1 MHTHTSESPTPE
13 DAAPENPSEP
23 GAAGADRHV
32 LIAGHL
38 LFTVLLVIGAIRALA
53 NTDSPVG
60 VAIAIAVVAAWYFL
74 GAAWVRDKG
83 LPRQRV
89 WLAVLI
95 VGWLALVVISAEFI
109 WLAFLFAMLVWH
121 LFPMPWSAAGEVLV
135 AVIAVVGFSWHQG
148 TVVAGAV
155 FGPVI
160 GIACAAVMTEVYQRL
175 RAQSEERRRLLD
187 ELMRTQQ
194 ALAVRERETG
204 RLAERERLAR
214 DIHDTVGQSLASVI
228 LLLRAAIGQAP
239 HDQTHHTQLQT
250 ALDTTL
256 TALSETRRFVRGLD
270 PEVIEKHGLRTAL
283 EALAAESTALGIPTT
298 FAEYG
303 QPQQIPLP
311 YEVALLRAAQEAV
324 ANARSHAHPTAI
336 TITLTYL
343 VDEVGIDIIDDGI
356 GFDPADQ
363 TGPDAAPRADGSGYG
378 LTAMRGRIH
387 DCGGE
392 VVIESEPGG
401 GTALHAAIPLTDPP
415 QSDHSQ
421 PDPPLLEAQ
430 R

>member
-1 MHTHTSESPTPE
+1 M
-13 DAAPENPSEP
+13 
-23 GAAGADRHV
+23 
-32 LIAGHL
+32 LIAGHV
-38 LFTVLLVIGAIRALA
+38 LFTVLLVIGAIRALT
-53 NTDSPVG
+53 NTSSPVS
-60 VAIAIAVVAAWYFL
+60 VAVAIAVVGAWYFA

-83 LPRQRV
+83 LARQRV
-89 WLAVLI
+89 WLLVLI

-121 LFPMPWSAAGEVLV
+121 LFPLPWSAALEVLV
-135 AVIAVVGFSWHQG
+135 AIIAVVGFSWHQG
-148 TVVAGAV
+148 EVVAGAV
-155 FGPVI
+155 FGPAI
-160 GIACAAVMTEVYQRL
+160 GIASAAVMTEVYQRL

-187 ELMRTQQ
+187 ELIRTQE
-194 ALAVRERETG
+194 ALAMRERETG

-239 HDQTHHTQLQT
+239 HDQTHHTQLET
-250 ALDTTL
+250 ALSTTL

-270 PEVIEKHGLRTAL
+270 PEAIEKHGLSTAL
-283 EALAAESTALGIPTT
+283 GALAEESTALGIPTT

-324 ANARSHAHPTAI
+324 ANARTHAHPSSV

-343 VDEVGIDIIDDGI
+343 VDEVSIDIIDDGI
-356 GFDPADQ
+356 GFDPATS
-363 TGPDAAPRADGSGYG
+363 TGPGAAPRADGSGYG
-378 LTAMRGRIH
+378 LTAMRGRINE
-387 DCGGE
+387 CGGE

-401 GTALHAAIPLTDPP
+401 GTALHAAIPLSDQPQSAQP
-415 QSDHSQ
+415 QSDQ
-421 PDPPLLEAQ
+421 PVTEVRP
-430 R
+430 

>member
-1 MHTHTSESPTPE
+1 M
-13 DAAPENPSEP
+13 
-23 GAAGADRHV
+23 
-32 LIAGHL
+32 LIAGHV
-38 LFTVLLVIGAIRALA
+38 LFTVLMVLGAIRALST
-53 NTDSPVG
+53 TDSPAL
-60 VAIAIAVVAAWYFL
+60 VAIAIAVVALWYFV
-74 GAAWVRDKG
+74 GAAWVRDKD
-83 LPRQRV
+83 LARQRV

-95 VGWLALVVISAEFI
+95 VGWLMLVVISAEFI

-121 LFPMPWSAAGEVLV
+121 LFPLPWSALLEVLV
-135 AVIAVVGFSWHQG
+135 AVIAVVGFTWHQG
-148 TVVAGAV
+148 SVVAAAV

-160 GIACAAVMTEVYQRL
+160 GIATAAVMTEVYQRL
-175 RAQSEERRRLLD
+175 RAQSEEHKRLLD
-187 ELMRTQQ
+187 ELIHTQL
-194 ALAVRERETG
+194 ALTVREREAG

-239 HDQTHHTQLQT
+239 DDKAHHNQLQT

-270 PEVIEKHGLRTAL
+270 PEVIEKHGLRKAL

-303 QPQQIPLP
+303 QPQQIPLQ

-324 ANARSHAHPTAI
+324 ANARAHAKPSSIA
-336 TITLTYL
+336 ITLTYL
-343 VDEVGIDIIDDGI
+343 TDEVGIDIIDDGI
-356 GFDPADQ
+356 GFTPTSAP
-363 TGPDAAPRADGSGYG
+363 GPTRADGSGYG

-387 DCGGE
+387 ECGGE

-401 GTALHAAIPLTDPP
+401 GTALHAAIPLEGAEVP
-415 QSDHSQ
+415 S
-421 PDPPLLEAQ
+421 
-430 R
+430 